1 MLYDAQGMAN
11 KTKPTTGA
19 GPKAA
24 AHNNNLDD
32 WGRLPKPGDRI
43 AGLTRSTINQLVLGP
58 DAPVESKLFRV
69 TPDAKRG
76 IRLIKMRGDR
86 SLEAYIAGLPGG
98 AN

>member
-1 MLYDAQGMAN
+1 MAN

-19 GPKAA
+19 EPKAA
-24 AHNNNLDD
+24 AHNSNSTLDD

-43 AGLTRSTINQLVLGP
+43 AGLTRSSLNQLILGEN
-58 DAPVESKLFRV
+58 APVASKLYRA
-69 TPDAKRG
+69 TPTAKRG
-76 IRLIKMRGDR
+76 IRLVKMRGDR

>member
-1 MLYDAQGMAN
+1 MAN

-19 GPKAA
+19 EPKAA
-24 AHNNNLDD
+24 AHNSNSNLDD

-43 AGLTRSTINQLVLGP
+43 AGLTRSTINQLVLGEN
-58 DAPVESKLFRV
+58 APVASKLFRAA
-69 TPDAKRG
+69 PAAKRG
-76 IRLIKMRGDR
+76 IRLVKLRGDR